1 MYSLTAITL
10 ESGFM
15 ENSWIRILIYGC
27 ALGVSLAQDRGR
39 LEARIEVLGAE
50 LETQKK
56 QNERNFDALKIKT
69 KIVDDQT
76 ETIRK
81 LKEVDVQTVT
91 PPPALFFAV
100 FFFLHFISQKMSL
113 LQHLPSKALQER
125 DDRNRKVR
133 EEVAQAQKKL
143 QQQLEEQ
150 TIQQA
155 EQREQLD
162 HLSLRK
168 EELKQQLQD
177 KHAEL
182 DEVKRAYR

>member
-1 MYSLTAITL
+1 M
-10 ESGFM
+10 
-15 ENSWIRILIYGC
+15 
-27 ALGVSLAQDRGR
+27 SLAQDRGR

-56 QNERNFDALKIKT
+56 QNDRNTDALKIKT

-81 LKEVDVQTVT
+81 LKEVDV
-91 PPPALFFAV
+91 PSHP
-100 FFFLHFISQKMSL
+100 FFLLSCFYLFSQKMSC
-113 LQHLPSKALQER
+113 LQHLLSKALQER
-125 DDRNRKVR
+125 DDKIRKVR

-143 QQQLEEQ
+143 QQQLEDQ
-150 TIQQA
+150 TVQQA
-155 EQREQLD
+155 ELREQLD

-177 KHAEL
+177 KDAEL
-182 DEVKRAYR
+182 EGVKIAYR